1 MRVLVTGASGWI
13 GSATVPLLLAGGHE
27 VTGLAR
33 SDAAAERV
41 AALGAT
47 PLRGSLDD
55 LDVLASAAADSD
67 AVVHLGYV
75 HDFSRMAEAAAT
87 DRAVI
92 DVVGDAL
99 AGRGAP
105 FVVASGVLGLP
116 SGATEDDRP
125 DPAAHPRIANAARL
139 LELADRGV
147 RPVVVR
153 LAPTVHGEGDLGFV
167 ATLARVAR
175 ERGVSAYVGDGAN
188 RWPAVHVRD
197 AADLVVRVV
206 EHDAGGP
213 VVHAV
218 AEEGV
223 PAREIAAA
231 LGAAV
236 GVPTASVAPDAATEH
251 FGWIGAFFAMDA
263 PATNALTRERTGWTP
278 SGPTLLEDVAA
289 GHYPGTASHS

>member
-1 MRVLVTGASGWI
+1 MRVLLTGASGWI
-13 GSATVPLLLAGGHE
+13 GSAVVPLLLADGHD
-27 VTGLAR
+27 VVGLAR
-33 SDAAAERV
+33 SDASADRV

-55 LDVLASAAADSD
+55 LEVLASAAADSD

-75 HDFSRMAEAAAT
+75 HDFSAMAQAAAT

-92 DVVGDAL
+92 DTVGEAL
-99 AGRGAP
+99 AGTGRP
-105 FVVASGVLGLP
+105 LVIASGALGLP
-116 SGATEDDRP
+116 AGATEDDRP
-125 DPAAHPRIANAARL
+125 DAGAHPRIANAAAL
-139 LELADRGV
+139 LALADRGV

-153 LAPTVHGEGDLGFV
+153 FAPTVHGEGDLGFT

-197 AADLVVRVV
+197 AADLVRRVV
-206 EHDAGGP
+206 EHDEGGP

-223 PAREIAAA
+223 AARDIAAA
-231 LGAAV
+231 LGDAI
-236 GVPTASVAPDAATEH
+236 GVPTTSVAPDAAAEH

-263 PATNALTRERTGWTP
+263 AVSNALTRERTGWVPT
-278 SGPTLLEDVAA
+278 GPTLLEDIAA